1 MQRAGGDLFG
11 WQPNELAGLAF
22 AVRLV
27 VAWLYFACSALTS
40 ADLSQGFMLA
50 AVLSASKADVVVADG
65 QARCA
70 WTVLAANQL

>member
-27 VAWLYFACSALTS
+27 TLYFVYAALTS

-70 WTVLAANQL
+70 WTVLAANL